1 MNDVLLVVVVLVALG
16 FDFTNGFHDTA
27 NAVATSVS
35 TRALS
40 PRLAV
45 LIAAIANLAGAFVTT
60 AVAKT
65 VGKGIIDT
73 GLANEKTVLAALIG
87 AIVWNLITWR
97 AGLPS
102 SSSHALIGGLVGAAI
117 AQSGLEGVQWHGL
130 VHSVAIPAIAA
141 PAIAFAGAFL
151 LLLAI
156 YWLLVWMNPGMANR
170 TFRLGQLAS
179 GTWVA
184 FTHGANDAQKTMGVI
199 ALALFEA
206 GHLSHFYIPNWVIVS
221 AGLAIAAGTY
231 VGGWRI
237 MKTLGQRVVNMEPAS
252 GFAAQITAGVTIYS
266 ATKLGYPLSTTH
278 VISGSVLGS
287 GATKRLSAVRW
298 GVAGNIV
305 TAWLLTIPAAGL
317 VAAALVLADPGD
329 LLAAALHFGHAAG
342 PQRRVHDRAAL
353 RHPLRRAR
361 LRAEPDGARG
371 QRDQRP
377 RPGHRHLLGR
387 PDHVRLQAR
396 VRDGEGLPRPAR
408 VRRVRGHPREP
419 RLAQRRLRPLRGHVR
434 RAQLGAAPRRRD
446 RRGRRLDRARP
457 RPRPDRPRALPLD
470 RGAVRRRRRPE
481 DLRPPPP
488 PAAGARHGPRA
499 QRRLRRRRLHRVPAA
514 RGRRPRSL
522 GPQARAVCVA
532 AREPVRRQRR
542 HGLLDSACEAR
553 RGPVT
558 T

>member
-1 MNDVLLVVVVLVALG
+1 VDDALLVLVVVVALG

-45 LIAAIANLAGAFVTT
+45 AIAAIANLAGAFVTT

-73 GLANEKTVLAALIG
+73 GLANEKTVLAALFG
-87 AIVWNLITWR
+87 AIAWNLITWR

-117 AQSGLEGVQWHGL
+117 AQSGLDGVQWHGL
-130 VHSVAIPAIAA
+130 VHSVAIPAVAA

-156 YWLLVWMNPGMANR
+156 YWGFVWMNPGTANR

-206 GHLSHFYIPNWVIVS
+206 GHISHFYIPTWVIVA

-252 GFAAQITAGVTIYS
+252 GFAAQVTGGLTIYT

-278 VISGSVLGS
+278 VISGSVLGA

-305 TAWLLTIPAAGL
+305 TAWLLTIPAAAL
-317 VAAALVLADPGD
+317 VAGALYWPV
-329 LLAAALHFGHAAG
+329 
-342 PQRRVHDRAAL
+342 
-353 RHPLRRAR
+353 
-361 LRAEPDGARG
+361 
-371 QRDQRP
+371 
-377 RPGHRHLLGR
+377 
-387 PDHVRLQAR
+387 QAIF
-396 VRDGEGLPRPAR
+396 
-408 VRRVRGHPREP
+408 
-419 RLAQRRLRPLRGHVR
+419 
-434 RAQLGAAPRRRD
+434 
-446 RRGRRLDRARP
+446 
-457 RPRPDRPRALPLD
+457 
-470 RGAVRRRRRPE
+470 
-481 DLRPPPP
+481 
-488 PAAGARHGPRA
+488 
-499 QRRLRRRRLHRVPAA
+499 
-514 RGRRPRSL
+514 
-522 GPQARAVCVA
+522 
-532 AREPVRRQRR
+532 
-542 HGLLDSACEAR
+542 
-553 RGPVT
+553 
-558 T
+558 